1 MHNFCLLNIK
11 RPVLS
16 SVFSLLLVVFGLYTF
31 FQISTRELPKNLQPP
46 VVEIRTNYTGA
57 SPSIISSEISDI
69 EANKILL
76 GQMLSVCY
84 AVDRNHITMK
94 QKIDMLGY
102 ALNLHERAHG
112 NKQTIE
118 EDMMNSIGKVLDI
131 FPDCFPEVK
140 KKK

>member
-1 MHNFCLLNIK
+1 MRRLQLLLLIALAFPTIINANEK
-11 RPVLS
+11 LS
-16 SVFSLLLVVFGLYTF
+16 S
-31 FQISTRELPKNLQPP
+31 EMN
-46 VVEIRTNYTGA
+46 
-57 SPSIISSEISDI
+57 DI

-84 AVDRNHITMK
+84 AVNRNHITMK

-102 ALNLHERAHG
+102 ALNLHELAHG

-140 KKK
+140 KTK

>member
-1 MHNFCLLNIK
+1 MKRLLILA
-11 RPVLS
+11 VLA
-16 SVFSLLLVVFGLYTF
+16 
-31 FQISTRELPKNLQPP
+31 LPICVNANEK
-46 VVEIRTNYTGA
+46 
-57 SPSIISSEISDI
+57 ISSEITDI

-140 KKK
+140 KTK

>member
-1 MHNFCLLNIK
+1 MKRLLILA
-11 RPVLS
+11 VLA
-16 SVFSLLLVVFGLYTF
+16 
-31 FQISTRELPKNLQPP
+31 LPICVNANEK
-46 VVEIRTNYTGA
+46 
-57 SPSIISSEISDI
+57 ISSEITDI

-84 AVDRNHITMK
+84 ALDRNHITMK
-94 QKIDMLGY
+94 QKIDMLGF

-140 KKK
+140 KTK

>member
-1 MHNFCLLNIK
+1 MKYLLIPLLASLALPTAVNANEK
-11 RPVLS
+11 LS
-16 SVFSLLLVVFGLYTF
+16 S
-31 FQISTRELPKNLQPP
+31 EMN
-46 VVEIRTNYTGA
+46 N
-57 SPSIISSEISDI
+57 I

-94 QKIDMLGY
+94 QKIDILGF

-140 KKK
+140 KDK

>member
-1 MHNFCLLNIK
+1 MLKLLI
-11 RPVLS
+11 P
-16 SVFSLLLVVFGLYTF
+16 LLAALFLPTAVNSNQKV
-31 FQISTRELPKNLQPP
+31 STE
-46 VVEIRTNYTGA
+46 T
-57 SPSIISSEISDI
+57 SDI

-140 KKK
+140 KTK

>member
-1 MHNFCLLNIK
+1 MRKLLI
-11 RPVLS
+11 PLLAAIVLPAAVNS
-16 SVFSLLLVVFGLYTF
+16 NQKV
-31 FQISTRELPKNLQPP
+31 
-46 VVEIRTNYTGA
+46 
-57 SPSIISSEISDI
+57 SSEISDI

-94 QKIDMLGY
+94 QKIDILGF

-140 KKK
+140 KTK

>member
-1 MHNFCLLNIK
+1 MKRLLILA
-11 RPVLS
+11 VLA
-16 SVFSLLLVVFGLYTF
+16 
-31 FQISTRELPKNLQPP
+31 LPICVNANEK
-46 VVEIRTNYTGA
+46 
-57 SPSIISSEISDI
+57 ISSEITDI

-94 QKIDMLGY
+94 QKIDMLGF

-112 NKQTIE
+112 NKQTIQ
-118 EDMMNSIGKVLDI
+118 EDQMNSIGKVLDI

-140 KKK
+140 KDK

>member
-1 MHNFCLLNIK
+1 MK
-11 RPVLS
+11 
-16 SVFSLLLVVFGLYTF
+16 LLLITLLAGLALSTVVNANEKL
-31 FQISTRELPKNLQPP
+31 LPEMN
-46 VVEIRTNYTGA
+46 
-57 SPSIISSEISDI
+57 DI

-131 FPDCFPEVK
+131 FPDCFSEVK
-140 KKK
+140 KTK

>member
-1 MHNFCLLNIK
+1 MKRLLI
-11 RPVLS
+11 LA
-16 SVFSLLLVVFGLYTF
+16 FLA
-31 FQISTRELPKNLQPP
+31 LPICVNANEK
-46 VVEIRTNYTGA
+46 
-57 SPSIISSEISDI
+57 ISSEITDI

-140 KKK
+140 KTK